1 MLFGN
6 ARVGVGPVEVV
17 FGVGCGWFDFE
28 EIGVEIGRDF
38 GCDVSGVVLS

>member
-17 FGVGCGWFDFE
+17 FGVGCGRFDFE